1 MVAVIC
7 IIGKTS
13 TGKDTIAK
21 YLESKY
27 GVSPVVS
34 YTTRPARAG
43 ETDGKEHFFVS
54 EDTMK
59 CIRDEEDVIAYTKFN
74 DTEYCA
80 TLGSLGTDRVKSYI
94 IDPVGYDYLV
104 KNFGTKLNIISLY
117 IKASNKVIIDRAL
130 KRGDSTEAVLK
141 RLHNESKMFDDFE
154 KSGVFDY
161 LINSEGSRQDV
172 TAQVDKVMH
181 DSEKLYGR
189 MFSK

>member
-1 MVAVIC
+1 MVTVIC

-21 YLESKY
+21 YLGSKY

-43 ETDGKEHFFVS
+43 EVNGREHFFID

-59 CIRDEEDVIAYTKFN
+59 RIRATKDVIAYTKFN

-80 TLGSLGTDRVKSYI
+80 TLSSLGTNGVKSYI
-94 IDPVGYDYLV
+94 IDPVGYDYLI
-104 KNFGTKLNIISLY
+104 KNFGAKLDIVSLY
-117 IKASNKVIIDRAL
+117 IKASDKTIIDRAL
-130 KRGDSTEAVLK
+130 KRGDDSGAVIK

-154 KSGVFDY
+154 ENGVYDY
-161 LINSEGSRQDV
+161 LIDAEGSRQDV
-172 TAQVDKVMH
+172 IAQVDKIVKEEELEF
-181 DSEKLYGR
+181 D
-189 MFSK
+189 